1 MKRPSSPA
9 TLLLLLPLTLASC
22 GLFESKVPEDRTFQD
37 QKLNWQACDP
47 TILGEDETELF
58 KALGDRLVCA
68 DMQVPVNWEAPSAG
82 KASVSLIR
90 LKAANADQRQGA
102 IFFNPGGPGGDGLG
116 FAPWFGFAWGK
127 ADTKTPV
134 GANLKKMTEQFDLV
148 GFSPRGVGAS
158 SRLYCGSNE
167 LAPVVHSPAS
177 DRSEQNVSAMIRTGQ
192 LVASACQK
200 NPLTPFI
207 NTDATARDLDLA
219 RELLGDK
226 KLNYI
231 GYSYGTWLGSWY
243 AKRFPKTTG
252 RMLLD
257 ANMPFHATMQAAFE
271 ADPMTFQ
278 RDFREV
284 VVPYLT
290 RLQDL
295 FGLGK
300 TPEQVYAKYA
310 TLGEPIKNVLGN
322 VTASLLYS
330 RDEYPTIGVLLKVA
344 SVVDGLIKA
353 SPDAGMEVWLA
364 QATQAT
370 YFPNQELND
379 LSRSLAAQLL
389 YYRESLAMQMPA
401 PVVLTEGSATNTAVI
416 CNDTAW
422 NQDLGYWRGVD
433 NRNAVESPLIG
444 GSFVALPCLYWKGG
458 PTVKK
463 PEVPADMPPV
473 LLLQN
478 EYDPATPKEGALAA
492 LKATPNARMI
502 MIDDEPQH
510 AAFPYDTDC
519 VDLPVTRYFL
529 TGELPGAELT
539 ACSAKPLPYEAQVYP
554 VGEKFTTGS
563 LSKQSLRAQAV
574 KDAQGLQA
582 LARNRQTI
590 AQQSAAL
597 HGVSSS
603 LDLDA
608 LNNYFRK

>member
-1 MKRPSSPA
+1 M
-9 TLLLLLPLTLASC
+9 LPLTLASC
-22 GLFESKVPEDRTFQD
+22 GLFETKAPEDRTFQD
-37 QKLNWQACDP
+37 QKLNWHACDP
-47 TILGEDETELF
+47 SILGKDESELF
-58 KALGDRLVCA
+58 TTLGERLVCA
-68 DMQVPVNWEAPSAG
+68 DMQVPMNWEAPAAG

-90 LKAANADQRQGA
+90 LKAANPEQRQGA

-116 FAPWFGFAWGK
+116 FAPWYGFAWGK
-127 ADTKTPV
+127 ADANTPV
-134 GANLKKMTEQFDLV
+134 GANLKEMTEQFDLV

-177 DRSEQNVSAMIRTGQ
+177 DRSEKNISAMIRTGQ

-207 NTDATARDLDLA
+207 NTDATVRDLDLA
-219 RELLGDK
+219 RHLMGDQ

-243 AKRFPKTTG
+243 AKRFPETTG

-290 RLQDL
+290 RLGGM
-295 FGLGK
+295 FGLGE
-300 TPEQVYAKYA
+300 TPEEVYQKYA
-310 TLGEPIKNVLGN
+310 GLGEPIKSVVGGA
-322 VTASLLYS
+322 TASMLYN
-330 RDEYPTIGVLLKVA
+330 RDAYPSIGVVLKVA

-353 SPDAGMEVWLA
+353 SPNAGTEAWLA
-364 QATQAT
+364 QAAQAT
-370 YFPNQELND
+370 YFPNQKLNNVA
-379 LSRSLAAQLL
+379 RSMAAELL
-389 YYRESLAMQMPA
+389 YYRDSLVTQTPV

-422 NQDLGYWRGVD
+422 NQDLGYWRGAD
-433 NRNAVESPLIG
+433 ERNAVESPLIG
-444 GSFVALPCLYWKGG
+444 GSFVSIPCLYWKGG

-463 PEVPADMPPV
+463 PEVPAQMPPV
-473 LLLQN
+473 LMLQN

-529 TGELPGAELT
+529 TGELPAAELT
-539 ACSAKPLPYEAQVYP
+539 SCAAKPLPFEAQVYP
-554 VGEKFTTGS
+554 VGEKFTSGS
-563 LSKQSLRAQAV
+563 LSTQSMRAQAV
-574 KDAQGLQA
+574 KDPRALKA

-597 HGVSSS
+597 HGISSP

-608 LNNYFRK
+608 LNRFFKK